1 MQSTFERHVVAV
13 PKDPLRPTRK
23 TSATREGGA
32 VEVAILI
39 PCFNEEG
46 GIGAVVGAFREA
58 LPNARIYLYD
68 NNSEDRTV
76 AVGGAAGAIVRHE
89 QMQGKGN
96 VVRRMFADVEADV
109 YVLVD
114 GDGTYDA
121 SDALRLISYLLEHHV
136 DLVNGLRTGV
146 HVRRGHQLG
155 NEIFNRIVG
164 WLFGSRFTDMLSGY
178 KVLSRRF
185 VKSFPALAT
194 GFEIET
200 ELTVHAL
207 QLRMPV
213 AELPTHYG
221 PRTDGSASKLRTVRD
236 GFKILWAI
244 ITLIKRE
251 RPLAFFTAVC
261 LGLIAL
267 SLSLAV
273 PLAVTFIETGLV
285 PRLPTAVLAM
295 GLMVLAFLSLACGLV
310 LDTVT
315 RGRIE
320 MKRLH
325 YLNLPAAG
333 ESYVG

>member
-1 MQSTFERHVVAV
+1 VSAIESSLIPSRALGPTTEGR
-13 PKDPLRPTRK
+13 PLD
-23 TSATREGGA
+23 
-32 VEVAILI
+32 VAILI
-39 PCFNEEG
+39 PCYNEESAIG
-46 GIGAVVGAFREA
+46 GVVAAFQAA
-58 LPNARIYLYD
+58 LPDTRIYLYD
-68 NNSEDRTV
+68 NNSQDRTV
-76 AVGGAAGAIVRHE
+76 AVGEAAGAIVRHE

-96 VVRRMFADVEADV
+96 VVRRMFADIEADL

-121 SDALRLISYLLEHHV
+121 SDAPRLISHLLEHRV
-136 DLVNGLRTGV
+136 DLVNGMRTGV

-155 NEIFNRIVG
+155 NEIFNRIVS

-213 AELPTHYG
+213 AELPTRYG
-221 PRTDGSASKLRTVRD
+221 LRVDGSASKLRTVRD

-244 ITLIKRE
+244 MTLIKRE
-251 RPLAFFTAVC
+251 RPLAFFTTGC
-261 LGLIAL
+261 LAFIAL
-267 SLSLAV
+267 SLGLAA

-325 YLNLPAAG
+325 YLSLPG
-333 ESYVG
+333 PDETYVG

>member
-1 MQSTFERHVVAV
+1 MQPTFELGAMAV
-13 PKDPLRPTRK
+13 PEGSQ
-23 TSATREGGA
+23 TSPMREGGA
-32 VEVAILI
+32 VDVAILI
-39 PCFNEEG
+39 PCFNEERAISG
-46 GIGAVVGAFREA
+46 VVRAFREA
-58 LPNARIYLYD
+58 LPHARIYLYD
-68 NNSEDRTV
+68 NNSEDRTI
-76 AVGGAAGAIVRHE
+76 AFGRGAGAIVRHE

-121 SDALRLISYLLEHHV
+121 SDAPRLISHLLEHHV

-146 HVRRGHQLG
+146 HARRGHQLG
-155 NEIFNRIVG
+155 NEIFNLIVG

-213 AELPTHYG
+213 AELPTRYG
-221 PRTDGSASKLRTVRD
+221 LRVDGSASKLRTVRD

-251 RPLAFFTAVC
+251 RPLAFFAAWCVA
-261 LGLIAL
+261 LIAL
-267 SLSLAV
+267 SLGMAA

-295 GLMVLAFLSLACGLV
+295 GLAVLAFLSLACGLV

-325 YLNLPAAG
+325 YLTLSAPG
-333 ESYVG
+333 RTLVE